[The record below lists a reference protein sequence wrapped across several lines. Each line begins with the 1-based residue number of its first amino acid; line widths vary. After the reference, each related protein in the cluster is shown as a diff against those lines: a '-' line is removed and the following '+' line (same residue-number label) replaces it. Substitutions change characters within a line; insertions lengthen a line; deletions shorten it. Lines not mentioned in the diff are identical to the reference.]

1 MSLAMNAMTST
12 SFVDHIEAQAF
23 TKAGWLIASLELFRL
38 CEYDSEFLSQL
49 TEFFLNGA
57 ELSLNSGN
65 LKITE
70 A

>member
-1 MSLAMNAMTST
+1 MTISMNSSMVSSLKP
-12 SFVDHIEAQAF
+12 D
-23 TKAGWLIASLELFRL
+23 
-38 CEYDSEFLSQL
+38 D
-49 TEFFLNGA
+49 TETLQFFLNRA